1 MKSALHVTLGGALG
15 ALLMGATV
23 WGLGL
28 SNHTQATR
36 LDALGRDL
44 LIGASIEAIG
54 YLERGDQEAA
64 ELVLASSVNDQIRV
78 LRRSKDHASLQPR
91 IKEWSKAMKETNRK
105 LGMDG
110 DL

>member
-1 MKSALHVTLGGALG
+1 MKSALLVTLGGALG

-28 SNHTQATR
+28 SNHKQATR

-78 LRRSKDHASLQPR
+78 LRRSKDHAALQPR
-91 IKEWSKAMKETNRK
+91 IEEQ
-105 LGMDG
+105 G
-110 DL
+110 DEGNQPEA